1 MHRKYFVTHYM
12 FDDETT
18 ARHRS
23 KPLMLETV
31 RKMWKHQMHQ
41 SSDRQTHTLRLSGAL
56 RGSQGLSGA
65 LRGSQKLSGAL
76 RGSQKLSGALRGSQ
90 RLSEA
95 LRGSQMLSDALRSS
109 QRLSDALRCWK

>member
-41 SSDRQTHTLRLSGAL
+41 A
-56 RGSQGLSGA
+56 
-65 LRGSQKLSGAL
+65 
-76 RGSQKLSGALRGSQ
+76 
-90 RLSEA
+90 EA
-95 LRGSQMLSDALRSS
+95 EAEAKAQVSVL
-109 QRLSDALRCWK
+109 

>member
-41 SSDRQTHTLRLSGAL
+41 SEAEADAFWLGNDTVANTKAKRDHSNDTIASTST
-56 RGSQGLSGA
+56 GSTIST
-65 LRGSQKLSGAL
+65 
-76 RGSQKLSGALRGSQ
+76 
-90 RLSEA
+90 
-95 LRGSQMLSDALRSS
+95 SS
-109 QRLSDALRCWK
+109 YS